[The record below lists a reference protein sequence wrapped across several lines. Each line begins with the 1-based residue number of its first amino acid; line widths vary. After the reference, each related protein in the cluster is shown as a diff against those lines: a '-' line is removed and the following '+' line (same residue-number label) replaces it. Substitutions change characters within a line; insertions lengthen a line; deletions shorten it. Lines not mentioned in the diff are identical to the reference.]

1 MNYII
6 VHYYIR
12 VRNFPD
18 HYISGTTTLK
28 FGYSSSNPYAF
39 YGKKG
44 ELKLICRKP
53 NSAKFYER

>member
-12 VRNFPD
+12 VRIFSD
-18 HYISGTTTLK
+18 HYISGITALK
-28 FGYSSSNPYAF
+28 FYSLSNPYAF

-53 NSAKFYER
+53 NSAKFYEG